1 MADGAFVLW
10 LVGIILGWL
19 VIGIYLAHWM
29 ER

>member
-19 VIGIYLAHWM
+19 VIGIYLARWM